1 MAYMTYTILAY
12 VSISWLIALFTRTP
26 IAGHIAIALGRVPVV
41 PYVLVCPLCFGWY
54 VGFTLGCR
62 DYIVGSD
69 TFGPYHPFIVAFII
83 SFFSYVSRILLDA
96 FAFLHEQFLRDAS

>member
-26 IAGHIAIALGRVPVV
+26 VAGTVAISLHKVPVV
-41 PYVLVCPLCFGWY
+41 PYVLVCPLCLGWY
-54 VGFTLGCR
+54 LGFSLGCR

-69 TFGPYHPFIVAFII
+69 TFGQYHPFIVAFII
-83 SFFSYVSRILLDA
+83 SFFSYVCRILLDA
-96 FAFLHEQFLRDAS
+96 FAFLHEQFLRSES